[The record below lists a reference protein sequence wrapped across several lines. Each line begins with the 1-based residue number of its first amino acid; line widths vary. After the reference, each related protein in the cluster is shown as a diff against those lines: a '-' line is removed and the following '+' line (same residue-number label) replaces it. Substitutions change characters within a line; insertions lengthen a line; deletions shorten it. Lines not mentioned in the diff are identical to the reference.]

1 MTSSTASTPH
11 LRGPGTPVLG
21 LSANAHSPRP
31 AGQVSSAADLTAS
44 VRRTSGQR
52 PPPLVGSSVTVIG
65 DAAFVFGGRLVPSR
79 TMVGT
84 LYRLDLPSGEWTRL
98 WPVEG
103 GDAAAQGPQPRYFHS
118 ACAWGDK
125 LVIFGGEGY
134 GGDDAPAAEP
144 PSSEADPAHS
154 LRTLGDVCVWDTVEG
169 RWLDGETR
177 CAEGV
182 ERPAARY
189 AHLGAVT
196 SVAVEGRDKAVLVIM
211 GGQDVRNTCASRSLL
226 PSSSA

>member
-98 WPVEG
+98 WP
-103 GDAAAQGPQPRYFHS
+103 
-118 ACAWGDK
+118 
-125 LVIFGGEGY
+125 
-134 GGDDAPAAEP
+134 
-144 PSSEADPAHS
+144 
-154 LRTLGDVCVWDTVEG
+154 
-169 RWLDGETR
+169 
-177 CAEGV
+177 AEGV